1 MMSET
6 KKGSNKGL
14 LYGILIIAIL
24 EPLGFFLYEKNKTND
39 VIEKKDAQYAVL
51 DSSKNQV
58 QREFDDALLRLDAMT
73 GSNSKL
79 DSIVKTKDQEIVNI
93 KARIQSL
100 VRKQNA
106 SSAELSEARNLIS
119 QLNGK
124 IDGYMVEIERL
135 QTENGQLNQ
144 DKSNLTVEKADL
156 EQNLNVTKSAKIAAE
171 EKVNIGSTLH
181 ASNFNIKAIDIRRS
195 GKEKATS
202 SAKSADKLRISFDL
216 DENMIA
222 TSGQKELYIIVTNP
236 AGNPVAEVNGT
247 VSKFNTKKDGE
258 KPYTSKILVDYET
271 GVRKNVGFDVQ
282 QTDKFEQGSYKV
294 EVYQN
299 GFKIGEN
306 ILQLKKGGIFG

>member
-1 MMSET
+1 
-6 KKGSNKGL
+6 
-14 LYGILIIAIL
+14 
-24 EPLGFFLYEKNKTND
+24 
-39 VIEKKDAQYAVL
+39 
-51 DSSKNQV
+51 
-58 QREFDDALLRLDAMT
+58 
-73 GSNSKL
+73 
-79 DSIVKTKDQEIVNI
+79 
-93 KARIQSL
+93 L

-106 SSAELSEARNLIS
+106 SSAELSEARHLIS

-144 DKSNLTVEKADL
+144 DKTNLTAEKADL
-156 EQNLNVTKSAKIAAE
+156 EQNLNVTKTAKIAAE

-236 AGNPVAEVNGT
+236 AGNPIAEVNST
-247 VSKFNTKKDGE
+247 VSKFTTRKDGE

-282 QTDKFEQGSYKV
+282 QTEKFEQGSYKV

-306 ILQLKKGGIFG
+306 TLQLKKGGIFG

>member
-1 MMSET
+1 MSET
-6 KKGSNKGL
+6 KKSSNRGL
-14 LYGILIIAIL
+14 LYGILIVAIL
-24 EPLGFFLYEKNKTND
+24 EPLGYILYEKNKTNE

-73 GSNSKL
+73 GANSKL
-79 DSIVKTKDQEIVNI
+79 DSLVKTKDQEIVNI

-106 SSAELSEARNLIS
+106 TGAELSEARNLIS

-144 DKSNLTVEKADL
+144 DKTNLTAQKADL
-156 EQNLNVTKSAKIAAE
+156 EQNLSVTKTAKIAAE

-236 AGNPVAEVNGT
+236 AGNPIAEFNGT
-247 VSKFNTKKDGE
+247 IGKFNTRKDGE
-258 KPYTSKILVDYET
+258 KPFTSKILVDYET

-282 QTDKFEQGSYKV
+282 QSDKFEQGSYKV

-306 ILQLKKGGIFG
+306 TLQLKKGGIFG

>member
-1 MMSET
+1 MNET
-6 KKGSNKGL
+6 KKNSNRGL
-14 LYGILIIAIL
+14 LYGILIVAIL
-24 EPLGFFLYEKNKTND
+24 EPVGFFLYQKNKTNE

-58 QREFDDALLRLDAMT
+58 QKEFDDALLRLDAMT
-73 GSNSKL
+73 GTNAKL
-79 DSIVKTKDQEIVNI
+79 DSLVKTKDQEIVNI

-106 SSAELSEARNLIS
+106 SSAELSEARHLIS

-144 DKSNLTVEKADL
+144 DKTNLTAEKADL
-156 EQNLNVTKSAKIAAE
+156 EQNLNVTKTAKIAAE

-236 AGNPVAEVNGT
+236 AGNPIAEVNST
-247 VSKFNTKKDGE
+247 VSKFTTRKDGE

-282 QTDKFEQGSYKV
+282 QTEKFEQGSYKV

-306 ILQLKKGGIFG
+306 TLQLKKGGIFG